1 MKVLLI
7 EDNIYL
13 AQSISRRLQKE
24 FVVETAHTGKE
35 GKEKAL
41 TLNYAVILLDLTLPD
56 MSGLEVCKSLR
67 KAGITTP
74 VLITSADQSVDS
86 RVTLLE
92 QGADD
97 FLVKPFRADEL
108 IARIH
113 AILRR
118 NSQRAEYK
126 IAIGDLI
133 LDTDSRRLYKGND
146 HIPLRRKEFD
156 VLEYL
161 ANNKGRAIS
170 RLTVLNH
177 VWADSKDSWQNTVDV
192 HIMHLRDKVDRPYN
206 TSYIKTVYG
215 VGYMIDDTV

>member
-1 MKVLLI
+1 MKILLI

-13 AQSISRRLQKE
+13 AKSVSHRLEKE
-24 FVVETAHTGKE
+24 FIVETAYTGKE
-35 GKEKAL
+35 GKERAL
-41 TLNYAVILLDLTLPD
+41 ALNYAVILLDLTLPD
-56 MSGLEVCKSLR
+56 MNGLDICKALR
-67 KAGITTP
+67 QAGVATP
-74 VLITSADQSVDS
+74 ILITSADHTIDS

-92 QGADD
+92 HGADD

-126 IAIGDLI
+126 ITIGDLVI
-133 LDTDSRRLYKGND
+133 DTDSRRLYKGTD

-170 RLTVLNH
+170 RITVLNH
-177 VWADSKDSWQNTVDV
+177 VWSDSKDSWQNTVDV

-215 VGYMIDDTV
+215 VGYMVDDTV